1 MLGKLLKYEL
11 KASGR
16 VLLPLFGAF
25 IVVSIAAYYTW
36 FSVPGTMYRDSQ
48 VGHVAEMV
56 MTMLYGAFFCGT
68 CALSMIISVTRF
80 RKNILGSEGYLMNT
94 IPVSPIANVIAKLI
108 VATLYQLAGWFVA
121 ILSFSICARRVRL
134 DDLIYAI
141 KSIGDL
147 SSETRV
153 SVLVF
158 WFACFLGLVLFNVA
172 VYTSL
177 AIGHSFN
184 GAKLIKSIGIF
195 LILWIVGSTVMG
207 IVLSHLFTENTS
219 WQLEYVYLIMFEVAY
234 SLIGLVLTNYFLKN
248 RLNLE

>member
-16 VLLPLFGAF
+16 ILLPMFGAL
-25 IVVSIAAYYTW
+25 IIVSIAAYHTW
-36 FSVPGTMYRDSQ
+36 FSAYSL

-56 MTMLYGAFFCGT
+56 MTMLYYAFFFGT

-80 RKNILGSEGYLMNT
+80 KKNILGSEGYLMNT
-94 IPVSPIANVIAKLI
+94 IPVSPMANVFAKLI
-108 VATLYQLAGWFVA
+108 VATLYQLVGGFVA
-121 ILSFSICARRVRL
+121 ILSLGICTRSVRL
-134 DDLIYAI
+134 DDIIYAI
-141 KSIGDL
+141 RSIGDL

-158 WFACFLGLVLFNVA
+158 WFSAFLGLVLFNVA

-184 GAKLIKSIGIF
+184 GAKLIKSIEVF
-195 LILWIVGSTVMG
+195 LLLWIVGSTVMG
-207 IVLSHLFTENTS
+207 VVLSHLFTVNTS
-219 WQLEYVYLIMFEVAY
+219 WQLEYVYLIIFEVAY
-234 SLIGLVLTNYFLKN
+234 SLIGLALTNYFLKN